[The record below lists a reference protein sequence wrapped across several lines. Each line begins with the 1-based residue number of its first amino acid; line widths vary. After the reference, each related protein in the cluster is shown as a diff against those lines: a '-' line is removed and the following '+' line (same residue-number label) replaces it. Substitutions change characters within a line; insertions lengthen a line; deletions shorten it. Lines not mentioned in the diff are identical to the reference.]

1 MNNGDTALHKYEIWL
16 FVILFLLIDRFFN
29 SRLKNSLVTLNI

>member
-16 FVILFLLIDRFFN
+16 FVILFLLIDQFFN
-29 SRLKNSLVTLNI
+29 SRWKNSLVTLNI